1 MPYAKYDGTDK
12 IYNDKEELLKETGI
26 SIPDPILPPKK
37 LVKLTGTL
45 TDFKGIFCKA
55 PLYNCAY
62 MSKEERKKQQA
73 KMRSGAALATVA
85 GNGTAALASLGH
97 GDDIHRSNYFDG
109 QYITAQLNNYLTLRG
124 WIGFYQ
130 FKDGDEV
137 EVVAEKHADH
147 YEVYTM
153 LKPSG
158 EIISI
163 IPPCMGGRKQS
174 LKRNLLPLILFYIL
188 FTVCMV
194 YFTAPFTL
202 DNLVTAFMGAGMIFI
217 PAIFISYKNSI
228 ANFITLAE
236 RIFTTLDWQN
246 VKNIDLVSMSKQ
258 QVKKRIEEGKYST
271 EYNYNSNDYY
281 ERPPKSGAGWYFFYY
296 NPEIVCK
303 KTPKKPSKKMVKAKR
318 KK

>member
-45 TDFKGIFCKA
+45 TDFKGMFCQA
-55 PLYNCAY
+55 PLCDGAY
-62 MSKEERKKQQA
+62 MSKEERKKRQA

-85 GNGTAALASLGH
+85 GNTTVALAALGH

-109 QYITAQLNNYLTLRG
+109 QYITAKLNNNLILRG
-124 WIGFYQ
+124 WLGFYQ
-130 FKDGDEV
+130 FKEGDEV

-147 YEVYTM
+147 YEVYAM
-153 LKPSG
+153 LKPS
-158 EIISI
+158 EQIISI
-163 IPPCMGGRKQS
+163 IPPCTGGRKQS
-174 LKRNLLPLILFYIL
+174 LKGELLLYFIVYIL
-188 FTVCMV
+188 FTLCMV
-194 YFTAPFTL
+194 YFFSSFTL
-202 DNLVTAFMGAGMIFI
+202 DNLFPAFTGLGILFI
-217 PAIFISYKNSI
+217 PAIFITYKRDI
-228 ANFITLAE
+228 ATYITLAE
-236 RIFTTLDWQN
+236 RIFTTLGWQN

-271 EYNYNSNDYY
+271 EYNCNSNDYY